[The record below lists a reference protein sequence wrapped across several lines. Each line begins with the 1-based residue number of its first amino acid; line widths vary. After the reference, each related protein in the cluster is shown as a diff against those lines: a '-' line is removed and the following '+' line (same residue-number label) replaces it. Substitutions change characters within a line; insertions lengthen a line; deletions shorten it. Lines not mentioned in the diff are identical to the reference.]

1 MIGRHWIDDWNY
13 IIRDVIFEDAEL
25 KSLMKIPEGT
35 NIIKFID
42 EYFIQAGYTSKVL
55 TNQAVRIVYGNV
67 YSNETSNPMVLK
79 NELSFDIY
87 VKLDDIHNVEDDRL
101 VMRTHLIADRL
112 INLLTKH
119 RYLKGYRFWV
129 VGQREMGTSTIGYAR
144 YNVSFNYLKSY

>member
-1 MIGRHWIDDWNY
+1 MVGRHWIDDWNN
-13 IIRDVIFEDAEL
+13 IIRDVIFADEEL
-25 KSLMKIPEGT
+25 KSLMKIPEDT
-35 NIIKFID
+35 DIITFID
-42 EYFIQAGYTSKVL
+42 DYFIQAGYTSKVL
-55 TNQAVRIVYGNV
+55 TNQAVRIIYGTV
-67 YSNETSNPMVLK
+67 YSNETSNPNVLR

-87 VKLDDIHNVEDDRL
+87 VKLEDIHNAERDRL

-119 RYLKGYRFWV
+119 RYLWGYRFWV